1 MWLRRGLIGVALLAA
16 YLLATLAQVVV
27 VGRQH
32 AQPPADALVVMGAA
46 QYDGR
51 PSPQLAA
58 RLDAAR
64 ALWSFGGVEWI
75 IVTGGSQPG
84 DRFTEAEASQ
94 RYLVDA
100 GVPDAVILAEDS
112 GTTTYESMQGVAE
125 LVAANGIESIVVVTD
140 PHHALRSRLIAER
153 SIGGAV
159 TVSVSSTTNSVITG
173 WASVRR
179 HLVEAAGVAVGRIV
193 GFRVLSGAG

>member
-1 MWLRRGLIGVALLAA
+1 MWWRRGLIGVALLAA
-16 YLLATLAQVVV
+16 YLLATLVQVVV

-32 AQPPADALVVMGAA
+32 AQPPVDALVVMGAA

-58 RLDAAR
+58 RLDAAV
-64 ALWSFGGVEWI
+64 ALWSSGGVEWI

-84 DRFTEAEASQ
+84 DRFTEAAASH

-100 GVPDAVILAEDS
+100 GVPAAAILAEDS

-125 LVAANGIESIVVVTD
+125 LVVANDITSVVVVTD
-140 PHHALRSRLIAER
+140 PHHALRSRMIAER
-153 SIGGAV
+153 SIGGTV
-159 TVSVSSTTNSVITG
+159 TVGVSSTTTSVITG
-173 WASVRR
+173 WASARR
-179 HLVEAAGVAVGRIV
+179 HVVEAAGVAVGRIA